1 MATPVTIN
9 ENAPK
14 AEPIK
19 WISLEEAEK
28 LERYINKNYIPRN
41 DEKFSKR
48 YYYRVESIVP
58 YTPADAACSAEQSRY
73 KFLIQKYDRKKT
85 EKVNVA
91 TEKGGSEPLERNLR
105 VESHELRNGNWIC
118 VDPQANRLID
128 TDEFKNLYKPDDVVE

>member
-1 MATPVTIN
+1 MATITQT

-28 LERYINKNYIPRN
+28 LERYINKSYIPKD
-41 DEKFSKR
+41 DEKFAKR
-48 YYYRVESIVP
+48 FYYKVESIIP
-58 YTPADAACSAEQSRY
+58 YVPADAMASAEQSRY

-85 EKVNVA
+85 EKVSVA
-91 TEKGGSEPLERNLR
+91 TEKGDSQDLERNVR

-118 VDPQANRLID
+118 VDAQANRLID
-128 TDEFKNLYKPDDVVE
+128 TDEFKKLFKPDDVVD